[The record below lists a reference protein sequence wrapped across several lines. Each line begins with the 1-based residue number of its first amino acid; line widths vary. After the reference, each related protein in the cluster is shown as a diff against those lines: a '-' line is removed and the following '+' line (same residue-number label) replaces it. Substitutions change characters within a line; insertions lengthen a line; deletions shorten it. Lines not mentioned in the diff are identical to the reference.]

1 MEKDLSIILK
11 MKKHYNMNEKLLN
24 EARSFIVNNTLKVD
38 QLYPN
43 EEKALLQ
50 KFNE

>member
-1 MEKDLSIILK
+1 MTKES
-11 MKKHYNMNEKLLN
+11 LN
-24 EARSFIVNNTLKVD
+24 EARSFIINNKVKVD

-43 EEKALLQ
+43 EEKALME